1 MAGPRITVMGS
12 FITDLVFRTG
22 RLPAW
27 GQTLFG
33 SAFQLGPG
41 GKGSNQAVAAARLG
55 ARVAFISKLG
65 RDAFA
70 ELARRTWAA
79 EGIDATFVC
88 ESTDGPTGAA
98 TIAVSEETGD
108 NAIVV
113 VPGSGLQLTSAE
125 VERASSAIEGAAVFL
140 TQLET
145 PVDTVRHAL
154 AAARRLGIRTILNP
168 APAVPLPDDVLPL
181 CDYLTPNESETE
193 ALVGNRV
200 AGVGD
205 AERAAGLLL
214 ARGAGAVVVTLGARG
229 ALVKSAAVTA
239 HVPAFDAGPV
249 VDTTGAGD
257 AFNGG
262 LAVALAEGRD
272 LAAAA
277 RFACAAAA
285 ISVTRHGTA
294 PAMPRRA
301 EVEALLSRPGS

>member
-12 FITDLVFRTG
+12 FITDMVFRTSG
-22 RLPAW
+22 LPAW

-33 SAFQLGPG
+33 AGFHLGPG

-55 ARVAFISKLG
+55 ARVALISKLG

-70 ELARRTWAA
+70 QLARRTWAD
-79 EGIDATFVC
+79 EGIDARFVT
-88 ESTDGPTGAA
+88 ESDDAPTGAA

-113 VPGSGLQLTSAE
+113 VPGSGLQLTAAE
-125 VERASSAIEGAAVFL
+125 VERARPAIEGAAVFL

-154 AAARRLGIRTILNP
+154 RAARGLGIRTILNP

-181 CDYLTPNESETE
+181 CVYLTPNESETE
-193 ALVGNRV
+193 ALVGSPV
-200 AGVGD
+200 ASVAD

-229 ALVKSAAVTA
+229 ALVRSAAITA
-239 HVPAFDAGPV
+239 HVPALDAGPV

-272 LAAAA
+272 LVAAA
-277 RFACAAAA
+277 RFGCATAA

-294 PAMPRRA
+294 PAMPARA
-301 EVEALLSRPGS
+301 EVEALLSRPGR